1 MKLYSKAPT
10 SQASSDR
17 IHVLSHEL
25 RTPLAVIGGYAQVL
39 RDEVD
44 PALKELVT
52 PILDNVDRLS
62 HVIGALLSWD
72 ALDMETTPSAEN
84 CDIMAVVSEVMERL
98 TPAANAKSLQLELSG
113 PESRLASYVSVEQI
127 RSVTTELIRNA
138 IKFSENGLIGIQISA
153 TSSNVSLQVIDEGIG
168 LTGNI
173 QRLFEPFVQ
182 GSAGLNRQFDGLG
195 LGLTLARK
203 KAHEITGT
211 VTLEKGI
218 TKGAVATFTFPRF
231 AQTSHK
237 IASRSRAA

>member
-1 MKLYSKAPT
+1 MKLYSKAPI

-44 PALKELVT
+44 PTLKELVT
-52 PILDNVDRLS
+52 PILENVDRLS

-72 ALDMETTPSAEN
+72 AIDIETTPSAEN
-84 CDIMAVVSEVMERL
+84 CDIMAVVSEVVGRL
-98 TPAANAKSLQLELSG
+98 LPAANAKSLQLELSG
-113 PESRLASYVSVEQI
+113 PESRVASYASVEQI
-127 RSVTTELIRNA
+127 QSVATELIRNA
-138 IKFSENGLIGIQISA
+138 IKFTENGRIEIRISA
-153 TSSNVSLQVIDEGIG
+153 TSSHVSLQVIDEGIG
-168 LTGNI
+168 VTGNT

-182 GSAGLNRQFDGLG
+182 GSVGLNRQFDGLG

-203 KAHEITGT
+203 KAHEISGT
-211 VTLEKGI
+211 VTLEKGSI
-218 TKGAVATFTFPRF
+218 KGAIATFTFPRF
-231 AQTSHK
+231 AQSSHK